1 MSEMQACFL
10 PADILL
16 PDAAADFE
24 KWAVVACDQFTSQP
38 EYWRKAAEI
47 VGDAPSTLNL
57 VYPEAYLAEGDAR
70 IAAIRQAMEDYMR
83 RGVLQTR
90 VKDGFVLVR
99 RVTES
104 GERLGLVGRLDL
116 EQYDF
121 TPGTSA
127 PVRATEGTILSRIP
141 PRVRIR
147 QGASIESPHAMMLID
162 DAAMRRAIS
171 SSDTSSIC
179 VATSHTCPNGSRMR
193 PLRSP

>member
-1 MSEMQACFL
+1 MQACFL

-104 GERLGLVGRLDL
+104 ARHGRACPRDGGDDSLAHPAARAHPAGGEHREPAR
-116 EQYDF
+116 
-121 TPGTSA
+121 
-127 PVRATEGTILSRIP
+127 
-141 PRVRIR
+141 
-147 QGASIESPHAMMLID
+147 D
-162 DAAMRRAIS
+162 DA
-171 SSDTSSIC
+171 
-179 VATSHTCPNGSRMR
+179 H
-193 PLRSP
+193 